1 MRKVTFSIGLLGIF
15 ALTLGGC
22 SGDSSTTATSPSP
35 SVSPSASPV
44 AVASPTPAQPF
55 SNPPVVPAQT
65 FNPPAVAGLVQS
77 TNSDERVRV
86 LEKGRQDPFAV
97 LPVQPIVT
105 VSPDPNAPLTRSVP
119 QVPGVQPTQSAPAAS
134 RSPIARARQVAS
146 QARQTGNSG
155 ANSSNSQPR
164 TTVVVRTSPRSKT
177 TTTVKPAPT
186 RAARTVASRAGV
198 TSTTANTGKPGSL
211 PSLTAPPL
219 FTPQLPKLPEPELAR
234 SVEVTGVVQVG
245 GLPQAI
251 IKAPN
256 ETASRYVQPGQRLSN
271 GQVLV
276 KRIEMNEGSAPIV
289 VLEQYGIEVAR
300 QVGDKPTG
308 GKTGT
313 PTAALPTSLRNNMM

>member
-55 SNPPVVPAQT
+55 SSPPVVPAQT
-65 FNPPAVAGLVQS
+65 FNPPAVAGLVQP

-119 QVPGVQPTQSAPAAS
+119 QVPVVQQPQSAPAAS
-134 RSPIARARQVAS
+134 RSPIARAKQVAS

-164 TTVVVRTSPRSKT
+164 TTVVVRTSPRTK

-186 RAARTVASRAGV
+186 RATRTVASRAGV
-198 TSTTANTGKPGSL
+198 TSATTNKPGAL

-313 PTAALPTSLRNNMM
+313 PTAALPTSLRNNLM